1 MKYVPHAAAV
11 TFCIAALG
19 MPTLLQAKN
28 YPAAQAL
35 AVQLKPQGLT
45 PKADPGGLARVS
57 AQVTGILG
65 QMEKS
70 QSSGGPGAVDLVNT
84 AYDMFRPDVGPVHRT
99 AAAGALAD
107 MWRKAN
113 MLGAFDADQKFTGKI
128 TIGLEAGQQLVFEH
142 IVPVSVAPAFS
153 RDVANVR
160 LVTASKKRVDGAPL
174 TPREQAYQTTLKTI
188 EREVAGLKTLAK
200 IEDGGPR
207 NSVGQTKEEEAR
219 LWKEAMEKDGAETQ
233 NLPDIRITCRM
244 LATPSNRTGDKWK
257 IGAEITNLSHHA
269 TEVEIECVIIGTTDK
284 HRINYLM
291 GEQKVKLQLRGGQ
304 PTDMEFLS
312 ALREGDYNNRT
323 ADFEKLDKKERPRNR
338 VFYRG
343 TIFRVHHP
351 KGIAGMAAT
360 DPSLLSL
367 FDKEADPT
375 LADLPKL
382 YADPKTWPKLAIDSD
397 SAK

>member
-1 MKYVPHAAAV
+1 MKYVCRAAAV

-19 MPTLLQAKN
+19 WPTLLHGKN
-28 YPAAQAL
+28 YPAAKAL
-35 AVQLKPQGLT
+35 AAHLKPQGLT

-57 AQVTGILG
+57 AQIGTILG
-65 QMEKS
+65 HMEKS
-70 QSSGGPGAVDLVNT
+70 QVGGGPGAEDLVDT

-99 AAAGALAD
+99 AATGALTE
-107 MWRKAN
+107 MWRTAK
-113 MLGAFDADQKFTGKI
+113 MLGAFDADQKYTGKI
-128 TIGLEAGQQLVFEH
+128 TLGPEQGQSLVFEY

-160 LVTASKKRVDGAPL
+160 LVSPSKKRAESATL
-174 TPREQAYQTTLKTI
+174 TPREAAYQATLKAI
-188 EREVAGLKTLAK
+188 EREVAGMKSVAK

-219 LWKEAMEKDGAETQ
+219 LWKEALEKSGDAARE
-233 NLPDIRITCRM
+233 LPELRVTCRM

-257 IGAEITNLSHHA
+257 IGAEITNLSHHP
-269 TEVEIECVIIGTTDK
+269 TELEVECVIIGTTDK
-284 HRINYLM
+284 HRINYVM
-291 GEQKVKLQLRGGQ
+291 GEQKAKLKLRGGQ
-304 PTDMEFLS
+304 VTDMEFLS
-312 ALREGDYNNRT
+312 ALREGDYKNRT
-323 ADFEKLDKKERPRNR
+323 ADFEKLDKKERARNR

-343 TIFRVHHP
+343 TIFRVHHA
-351 KGIAGMAAT
+351 KGVAGMAAT
-360 DPSLLSL
+360 DPSLLGL

-382 YADPKTWPKLAIDSD
+382 HTDPKTWPKLATDSD

>member
-1 MKYVPHAAAV
+1 MKRVRCTAAV

-19 MPTLLQAKN
+19 LPTLLEAKN
-28 YPAAQAL
+28 YPAAKAL
-35 AVQLKPQGLT
+35 AEQLKPLGLT
-45 PKADPGGLARVS
+45 PKGDAGGLGRVG
-57 AQVTGILG
+57 AQIGRILEH
-65 QMEKS
+65 MEKS
-70 QSSGGPGAVDLVNT
+70 QATGGPGADDLLNT
-84 AYDMFRPDVGPVHRT
+84 AYEMFRPDVGHAHRT
-99 AAAGALAD
+99 AASGALVA
-107 MWRKAN
+107 MWREARA
-113 MLGAFDADQKFTGKI
+113 LGAFDPDQKYTGKI
-128 TIGLEAGQQLVFEH
+128 TTGPEKGQSLIFEY

-160 LVTASKKRVDGAPL
+160 LVPPSEKRAEAAPL
-174 TPREQAYQTTLKTI
+174 TPREEAYVATLKAI
-188 EREVAGLKTLAK
+188 EREVSGMKVLAK

-219 LWKEAMEKDGAETQ
+219 LWKEAMLKDGEQTQ
-233 NLPDIRITCRM
+233 QLPDIRITCRM

-257 IGAEITNLSHHA
+257 IGAEVTNLSHHA
-269 TEVEIECVIIGTTDK
+269 TEVEVECVIIGTTDK
-284 HRINYLM
+284 HRINYVM
-291 GEQKVKLQLRGGQ
+291 GEQKVKLKLRGGQ
-304 PTDMEFLS
+304 PADMEFLS
-312 ALREGDYNNRT
+312 TLREGDYNNRT

-351 KGIAGMAAT
+351 KGVAGMVAT

-367 FDKEADPT
+367 FDKEADPS

-382 YADPKTWPKLAIDSD
+382 YTDPKTWPKLAIDSD